1 VAEAVSACTYWLIH
15 ITAALVLVTVGH
27 CGMLRES
34 PLIPS
39 MVFYALGITVGARLW
54 RKPKAGT

>member
-1 VAEAVSACTYWLIH
+1 MSACTYWLIH